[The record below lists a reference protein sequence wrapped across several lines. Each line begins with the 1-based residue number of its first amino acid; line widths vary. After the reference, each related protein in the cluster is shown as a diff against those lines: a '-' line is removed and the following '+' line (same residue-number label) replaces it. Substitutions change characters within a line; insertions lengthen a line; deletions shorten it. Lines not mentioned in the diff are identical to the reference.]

1 MLTVD
6 GYPLEGCSI
15 CEDGGRL
22 IYNQPYLE
30 GGTSMNKHKEPEVC
44 RIPFCK
50 ECLAEIKRVKE
61 EADNIYGPEASMSES
76 LDKEPQLPWI
86 TDLECPACH
95 STGFLFVGKGG
106 YITCSVSDCP
116 NPDYNNALHSHM
128 KTAFDEVI
136 GENEDDRWVDI
147 NGNTVQS
154 WEDAINKESRND
166 LRKEQRTRA
175 AKYLSTIQVKGGVKV
190 EPPLKRK
197 VNDE

>member
-1 MLTVD
+1 
-6 GYPLEGCSI
+6 
-15 CEDGGRL
+15 
-22 IYNQPYLE
+22 
-30 GGTSMNKHKEPEVC
+30 
-44 RIPFCK
+44 
-50 ECLAEIKRVKE
+50 
-61 EADNIYGPEASMSES
+61 MSES
-76 LDKEPQLPWI
+76 LEKELRAMLV
-86 TDLECPACH
+86 TFALEYHRTLYTPLRSEDNLKIQASRENLLDH
-95 STGFLFVGKGG
+95 TVKQF
-106 YITCSVSDCP
+106 
-116 NPDYNNALHSHM
+116 HSHM